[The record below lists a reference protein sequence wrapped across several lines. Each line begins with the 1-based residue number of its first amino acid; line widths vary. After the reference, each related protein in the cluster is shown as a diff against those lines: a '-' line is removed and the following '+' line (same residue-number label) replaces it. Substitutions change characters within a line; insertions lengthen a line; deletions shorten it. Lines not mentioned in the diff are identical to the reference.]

1 MPFFIMVKT
10 DRNSSLAKYNLL
22 FRLFGRERGVEI
34 LKLMEEGLLDYR
46 YGDYLANVIREIAT
60 GKGQITES
68 LEYTSVSLSTS
79 GKGSRVALVA

>member
-34 LKLMEEGLLDYR
+34 LKLIKPIDEHILDLSRFHLEEIIGP
-46 YGDYLANVIREIAT
+46 
-60 GKGQITES
+60 
-68 LEYTSVSLSTS
+68 
-79 GKGSRVALVA
+79 